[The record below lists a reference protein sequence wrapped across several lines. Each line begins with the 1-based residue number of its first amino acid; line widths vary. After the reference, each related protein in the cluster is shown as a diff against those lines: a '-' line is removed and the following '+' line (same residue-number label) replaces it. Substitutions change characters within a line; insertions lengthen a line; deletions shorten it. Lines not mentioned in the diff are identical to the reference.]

1 MNDLMIY
8 GLIFAAGLLIG
19 VIVTIVI
26 TRVYKPYYKQDMLAI
41 SGDIQKNLAAF
52 TDTSM
57 QTSVQH
63 LVNLS
68 EEVISKHTAL
78 GEQNLDAKKQLIDQ
92 SLKEIRDN
100 LNNVENLVNNFE
112 KDRAEKF
119 GQLSQQIQLA
129 SEQTMRLQE
138 TTGKLQMALG
148 NTRVRGQWGERMADD
163 ILQNIGLVEGTNYI
177 KQQTSDVSGSRPDY
191 TFLLPN
197 KLLLNMDVK
206 FPLDNYMKY
215 VNAEAEADREIF
227 RVAFISD
234 TRQRIKEVTTR
245 DYINPEENT
254 VDYVLVLIPNEQV
267 YHFINENDPTLLDVA
282 LKNKV
287 VLCSPV
293 TLYAILALIRQALEN
308 FKMEKATNEILK
320 LFNEFGKQWKRFAES
335 MDKIGKK
342 IQEAQNEFNSL
353 SSTRRNQLE
362 KPLNK
367 IDDIRKERG
376 IEEVQISEGDVILLE
391 IPPEEKEDDSGA
403 A

>member
-1 MNDLMIY
+1 MNELMIY
-8 GLIFAAGLLIG
+8 GLIFAAGLIIG
-19 VIVTIVI
+19 IIVTIVI
-26 TRVYKPYYKQDMLAI
+26 TRIYKPYYKQDILSI
-41 SGDIQKNLAAF
+41 SGEIQKNLAAF

-57 QTSVQH
+57 QASVQH

-78 GEQNLDAKKQLIDQ
+78 GEQNLDSKKQLIDQ
-92 SLKEIRDN
+92 SLKDIREN
-100 LNNVENLVNNFE
+100 LKNVETLVNDFE

-129 SEQTMRLQE
+129 SEQTLRLQE

-148 NTRVRGQWGERMADD
+148 NARVRGQWGERMADD
-163 ILQNIGLVEGTNYI
+163 ILQNIGFVEGTNYI
-177 KQQTSDVSGSRPDY
+177 KQQTSEETGARPDY

-197 KLLLNMDVK
+197 NLRLNMDVK

-215 VNAEAEADREIF
+215 MNAEAEADREIF
-227 RVAFISD
+227 RVAFMSD
-234 TRQRIKEVTTR
+234 TRQRIKEVTGR
-245 DYINPEENT
+245 DYINPEDNT

-267 YHFINENDPTLLDVA
+267 YRFINENDPSLLDVA

-293 TLYAILALIRQALEN
+293 TLYAVLALIRQALEN

-320 LFNEFGKQWKRFAES
+320 LFNEFGKQWKRFVES
-335 MDKIGKK
+335 MDKMGRK
-342 IQEAQNEFNSL
+342 IHEAQNEFHSL
-353 SSTRRNQLE
+353 SGKRRNQLE

-367 IDDIRKERG
+367 IEDIRKERG
-376 IEEVQISEGDVILLE
+376 IEEAEISEGDVILLE
-391 IPPEEKEDDSGA
+391 IPPEEKGDDA
-403 A
+403 ATD